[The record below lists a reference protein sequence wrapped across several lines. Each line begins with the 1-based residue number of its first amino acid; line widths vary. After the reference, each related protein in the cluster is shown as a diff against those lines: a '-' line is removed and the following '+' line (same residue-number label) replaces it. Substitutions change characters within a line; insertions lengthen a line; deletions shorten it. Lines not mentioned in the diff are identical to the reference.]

1 MRWYK
6 VSGQYDDGY
15 WVYAK
20 TYFVFAESS
29 SEAEQ
34 KIFHMK
40 LPYDC
45 SFLPCNVEAL
55 NENKIYPIET
65 I

>member
-6 VSGQYDDGY
+6 VSGQYDNGFNCY
-15 WVYAK
+15 KKVYL
-20 TYFVFAESS
+20 VFAESQS
-29 SEAEQ
+29 DATQ
-34 KIFHMK
+34 HIYHIT
-40 LPYDC
+40 D

-55 NENKIYPIET
+55 NENKIYPIKT

>member
-6 VSGQYDDGY
+6 VYGEYNDGFNRY
-15 WVYAK
+15 KEGYL
-20 TYFVFAESS
+20 VFAEDPSD
-29 SEAEQ
+29 ATQ
-34 KIFHMK
+34 HIYHIT
-40 LPYDC
+40 D

-55 NENKIYPIET
+55 NENKIYPIKT